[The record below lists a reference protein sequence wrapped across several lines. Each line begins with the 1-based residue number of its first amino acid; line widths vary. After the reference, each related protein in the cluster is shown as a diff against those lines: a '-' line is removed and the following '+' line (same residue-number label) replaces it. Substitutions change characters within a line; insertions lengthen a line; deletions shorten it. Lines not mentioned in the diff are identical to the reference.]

1 MGKRTNASLAEKNI
15 KNWVKPLGAGR
26 TLWMRADLAED
37 RDTLEVCLSPLLPLP
52 SLFSRS
58 EEPPSGAPTGEEGLR

>member
-37 RDTLEVCLSPLLPLP
+37 WDTLEVCLSPL
-52 SLFSRS
+52 
-58 EEPPSGAPTGEEGLR
+58 PPSPISVF